1 MKDVIQQRIE
11 SGERRQDILQ
21 YMIETTR
28 AKSSDDRLRIDDII
42 NDVILFLVAGSE
54 TSASSMG
61 FLFVEML
68 RNPGAFKKLQQ
79 EIDSI
84 ELEDGQTLF
93 HHSQVKSLPY
103 LNASIDETLRMHPA
117 NPGGLPRKAVSDTVL
132 GGKVRVPK
140 NVSQTHLAYKLIFLL
155 WLIHPIS
162 FNRLLYLQWV
172 MLLRCTRT
180 IGMSLR
186 LSVQKGG

>member
-1 MKDVIQQRIE
+1 
-11 SGERRQDILQ
+11 
-21 YMIETTR
+21 
-28 AKSSDDRLRIDDII
+28 
-42 NDVILFLVAGSE
+42 
-54 TSASSMG
+54 MG

-68 RNPGAFKKLQQ
+68 RNPGAFEKLQQ

-93 HHSQVKSLPY
+93 HHSQVKTLPY

-140 NVSQTHLAYKLIFLL
+140 NVSQTHLAYKLTF
-155 WLIHPIS
+155 S
-162 FNRLLYLQWV
+162 
-172 MLLRCTRT
+172 
-180 IGMSLR
+180 
-186 LSVQKGG
+186 